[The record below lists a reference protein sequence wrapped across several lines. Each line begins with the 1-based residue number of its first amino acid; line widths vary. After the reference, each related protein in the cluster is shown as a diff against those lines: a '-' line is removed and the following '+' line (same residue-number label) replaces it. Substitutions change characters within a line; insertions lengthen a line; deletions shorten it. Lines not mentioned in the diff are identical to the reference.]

1 MEWRGGKWSG
11 AEQSGGGGRGAER
24 SGAERSG
31 AERSGVEWSGAER
44 SGLRRSAR
52 GAAGVVEVVRRSLCC
67 PFTAAT
73 EESNGM
79 ASTAQAGTATWSPER
94 CDSVAVATSD
104 EFLSAEL

>member
-1 MEWRGGKWSG
+1 MERSG
-11 AEQSGGGGRGAER
+11 AESER

-31 AERSGVEWSGAER
+31 AKRMKRMKRSGAEWSGAER

-67 PFTAAT
+67 PFTAVT

>member
-1 MEWRGGKWSG
+1 MDRSG
-11 AEQSGGGGRGAER
+11 AEWSGVER
-24 SGAERSG
+24 SGAEWSG
-31 AERSGVEWSGAER
+31 AERSGVER
-44 SGLRRSAR
+44 SGTERIATLRHRR